1 MTSARITRA
10 TRLAATASIALGI
23 ASCADTPVGPEQEV
37 VVPFAISNAQ
47 RATLTGAL
55 RFAARDAALQAL
67 GESEARARVV
77 AAFARVTE
85 RVDANDRSGARRAIV
100 AARDALRLYRERA
113 GPDLS
118 ALIEVESMS
127 LALDHAE
134 LLAGDAP
141 AASYESEAPS

>member
-1 MTSARITRA
+1 MTITEITRA

-23 ASCADTPVGPEQEV
+23 ASCADKTVGPEQEL

-67 GESEARARVV
+67 AESDARARVV
-77 AAFARVTE
+77 AAFARVAE
-85 RVDANDRSGARRAIV
+85 RVEANDRSGARRAILS
-100 AARDALRLYRERA
+100 ARDALRSYRELA
-113 GPDLS
+113 VSDLS
-118 ALIEVESMS
+118 VLLELESMS

-134 LLAGDAP
+134 LLAADAP
-141 AASYESEAPS
+141 AASYEGDTPG